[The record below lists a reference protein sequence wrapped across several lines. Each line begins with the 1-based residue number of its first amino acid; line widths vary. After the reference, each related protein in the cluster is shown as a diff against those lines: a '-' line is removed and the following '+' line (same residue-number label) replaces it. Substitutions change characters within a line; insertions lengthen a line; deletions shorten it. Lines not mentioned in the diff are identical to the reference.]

1 MPDSLRGLEIVLAGG
16 TGGLGS
22 ETARLLAREGARA
35 VASYRN
41 DLQRATE
48 LSDAAQLVQADLSCD
63 GDRARLLD
71 AAPSL
76 YGLAVFTGMPA
87 RSENLLEESM
97 EANFLGPIR
106 LAREAAARMRESG
119 THGAIVLISTM
130 QTSAVFANST
140 AYSAPKAALVHAA
153 KILAK
158 ECRGPADIRVNV
170 VSPSVNDAG
179 MARASIASGKYAA
192 YLENGSIARYGRAAD
207 VARAVR
213 FLLEPDSYMTGQVLT
228 VDGGLTL

>member
-1 MPDSLRGLEIVLAGG
+1 MSNSLRGLEIVLAGG

-22 ETARLLAREGARA
+22 ETARMLVRDGARIT
-35 VASYRN
+35 ASYKSNRT
-41 DLQRATE
+41 RAEE
-48 LSDAAQLVQADLSCD
+48 LGEGVTVMQADLSKAE
-63 GDRARLLD
+63 DRSRLLA
-71 AAPSL
+71 AAPAL
-76 YGLAVFTGMPA
+76 YGLVVFSGSPA
-87 RSENLLEESM
+87 RSEELLEASLET
-97 EANFLGPIR
+97 NFLGPIR
-106 LAREAAARMRESG
+106 LAREAATRMRETA

-140 AYSAPKAALVHAA
+140 AYSAPKAALLHAA

-170 VSPSVNDAG
+170 VSPGVNDAG
-179 MARASIASGKYAA
+179 MAKSSIASGKYAP
-192 YLENGSIARYGRAAD
+192 YLDGGAIPRYGRAAD

-213 FLLEPDSYMTGQVLT
+213 FLLEPDNYITGQVLT

>member
-1 MPDSLRGLEIVLAGG
+1 MSNSLRGLEIVLAGG

-22 ETARLLAREGARA
+22 ETARMLVRVGARIT
-35 VASYRN
+35 ASYKSNRT
-41 DLQRATE
+41 RAEE
-48 LSDAAQLVQADLSCD
+48 LGEGVTVMQADLSKAE
-63 GDRARLLD
+63 DRSRLLA
-71 AAPSL
+71 AAPAL
-76 YGLAVFTGMPA
+76 YGLVVFSGSPA
-87 RSENLLEESM
+87 RSEELLEASLET
-97 EANFLGPIR
+97 NFLGPIR
-106 LAREAAARMRESG
+106 LAREAATRMRETA

-140 AYSAPKAALVHAA
+140 AYSAPKAALLHAA

-170 VSPSVNDAG
+170 VSPGVNDAG
-179 MARASIASGKYAA
+179 MAKSSIASGKYAP
-192 YLENGSIARYGRAAD
+192 YLDGGAIPRYGRAAD

-213 FLLEPDSYMTGQVLT
+213 FLLEPDNYITGQVLT